1 MSAGLSSSFPT
12 PQTRSLGAPRILKKA
27 RDQGAQIV
35 VNTRTG
41 EFSAEVARDAAL
53 ACDVVE
59 LHYHAPSAGGD
70 IVARI
75 APERG
80 SNLVGLRVGQ
90 HELIHT
96 EPEMVRDHGWTGCFV
111 IWPLPNR
118 IRDKHYMYR
127 GSEYCIEGVDR
138 PGGDP
143 HLVHGLVLDR
153 PWEMDD
159 PYVDSEEAS
168 LRTAVTIATQD
179 PLFAAYPFP
188 STFSL
193 NFRLRAGGLT
203 VEYDVINQGTTPL
216 PHGLALH
223 PYFRA
228 LSGPDAT
235 RVRLPARAVMEAEP
249 SLLPTGRLLPV
260 DSIMWGPFDLR
271 EPRATGSLRLDH
283 VYTDWD
289 PGEGVRID
297 YPAQDFSVLGTASRE
312 FTHAVIFTLGSR
324 DWFCLEH
331 QVGSTDA
338 VNLAAQGRQNVARLV
353 EVAPGGTMRG
363 WIRYGIEWT

>member
-1 MSAGLSSSFPT
+1 MATNADAG
-12 PQTRSLGAPRILKKA
+12 A
-27 RDQGAQIV
+27 
-35 VNTRTG
+35 
-41 EFSAEVARDAAL
+41 FSADVARDATL
-53 ACDVVE
+53 GCDVVE
-59 LHYHAPSAGGD
+59 LHYHAAGSADGD

-80 SNLVGLRVGQ
+80 SNLVGLRVGP

-118 IRDKHYMYR
+118 IRDKRYTYR
-127 GSEYCIEGVDR
+127 DREYRIEGVDR

-159 PYVDSEEAS
+159 PRVRADEAW
-168 LRTAVTIATQD
+168 LCTAVTIAPD
-179 PLFAAYPFP
+179 GPLFAAFPFP
-188 STFSL
+188 STL
-193 NFRLRAGGLT
+193 ALKFRLHPGGLD
-203 VEYDVINQGTTPL
+203 VEYDVTNHGNEPM

-235 RVRLPARAVMEAEP
+235 RVRLPAQSVMEAETT
-249 SLLPTGRLLPV
+249 LLPTGRVLPV
-260 DSIMWGPFDLR
+260 DTIMWGPFDLR
-271 EPRATGSLRLDH
+271 EPQATGPLRLDH

-289 PGEGVRID
+289 PGEGARID
-297 YPAQDFSVLGTASRE
+297 FPAQGFSVLGTASPE

-331 QVGSTDA
+331 QIGSTDA
-338 VNLAAQGRQNVARLV
+338 INLAARGRNDIARLV
-353 EVAPGGTMRG
+353 EVAPGATMRG
-363 WIRYGIEWT
+363 WIHYGIEWSASVLPPA